1 MGKLLIWKMIY
12 LSEILNKQLYIQ
24 DKSFGKVI
32 DFTLT
37 DTNQAASL
45 TKLVLKKGLKKYFV
59 DADLVSFIDG
69 KWIAKSHHVPLLPF
83 DQKDFFIA
91 EDLLDKQVID
101 INGKRLVRV
110 NDIVLRQDEKFSI
123 KAIDIGFGGV
133 LRRLGLGNM
142 FSIQTITLPWKFI
155 EAFDYE
161 TGNVKIS
168 LSQSSLNNLHPA
180 EVANILEDA
189 GTKERLGMVH
199 VLDAQQAASA
209 IEEADEE
216 TQSAI
221 LEEVSGSK
229 LKHII
234 ENMHVSELV
243 DVLSQVNPFTSHQI
257 LTTLSKEKA
266 SQVKKLSIFADDV
279 AGGMMDTHFY
289 KESGDKTL
297 AELLK
302 NVLLAEK
309 KPEGIIVVD
318 SEDKVIGVFP
328 TESLLYLSHD
338 TLLKDAVTQKQ
349 HVFEDTAFPKILRF
363 FAEYNLRTLPVI
375 SESKKVIGVI
385 SIDNILARIEEE
397 EEREDAV

>member
-1 MGKLLIWKMIY
+1 MIY

-24 DKSFGKVI
+24 HKSFGKVI
-32 DFTLT
+32 DFTLI
-37 DTNQAASL
+37 DTNQVASL
-45 TKLVLKKGLKKYFV
+45 TKLVVKKGLKKYFV
-59 DADLVSFIDG
+59 DADLVTFTDN
-69 KWIAKSHHVPLLPF
+69 KWVAKSHQVPLLPF

-110 NDIVLRQDEKFSI
+110 NDIVLRQDDRFSI

-133 LRRLGLGNM
+133 LRRLGLSNM
-142 FSIQTITLPWKFI
+142 FPIQTITLPWKFI

-168 LSQSSLNNLHPA
+168 LSQSSLNTLHPA

-199 VLDAQQAASA
+199 VLDPQQAASA

-221 LEEVSGSK
+221 LEEVSDSK
-229 LKHII
+229 LKHIV
-234 ENMHVSELV
+234 ERMHVSDLV
-243 DVLSQVNPFTSHQI
+243 DVLDQVNPFTSNQI
-257 LTTLSKEKA
+257 LTKLSKEKA

-289 KESGDKTL
+289 KEEGSRTL
-297 AELLK
+297 RETQQ

-318 SEDKVIGVFP
+318 TESTLIGVFP
-328 TESLLYLSHD
+328 TENLLYLSQD
-338 TLLKDAVTQKQ
+338 KLLRDVVTQKSF
-349 HVFEDTAFPKILRF
+349 VYEDTAFPRILRH
-363 FAEYNLRTLPVI
+363 FAEYNLRILPVVA
-375 SESKKVIGVI
+375 ENKTVIGII
-385 SIDNILARIEEE
+385 SIDNILARVEEE